1 MDHVAWQCAPV
12 NNACRLGAFRGY
24 ERTYELTQGRP
35 LAKVWPKDV
44 RAGMDRDF
52 KKATGLTDDLM
63 NMDSVKVCSGRLV
76 ELLEKSGVKHVEYLP
91 LTILDHKGKVAST
104 DYFILNPVGLVDA
117 LDRKASEPDYNLI
130 DKELIN
136 WVARTVLDPR
146 RLDPERKVFRLA
158 GLRLPVLVERPLAEA
173 MKGAGMVGPYF
184 RELASLTR

>member
-1 MDHVAWQCAPV
+1 MDHVAWQCTPV
-12 NNACRLGAFRGY
+12 KNACRLGAFRGY
-24 ERTYELTQGRP
+24 DRTYELTQGLP
-35 LAKVWPKDV
+35 LARAWPRDV

-52 KKATGLTDDLM
+52 KKATALTDDLM
-63 NMDSVKVCSGRLV
+63 NMDSVKVCSRRLV
-76 ELLEKSGVKHVEYLP
+76 ELLEKHGVKHVEYLP

-104 DYFILNPVGLVDA
+104 DHFILNPVGLVDA

-173 MKGAGMVGPYF
+173 MVAAGMVGPYF